1 MRSQLHAIFHSLL
14 KNTENRS
21 EVLNYLSKILLSNE
35 KRTQFHSEE
44 KKLGRDGFMLNVM
57 SVLQKLSIKIKLN
70 KVDPRYPFNSKS
82 LISIEKDTKLRFDD
96 NEYKSWISSD
106 SECNILYLNLL
117 QVATFNI
124 SSHYL

>member
-106 SECNILYLNLL
+106 SECNILYSNV
-117 QVATFNI
+117 VAMFNI